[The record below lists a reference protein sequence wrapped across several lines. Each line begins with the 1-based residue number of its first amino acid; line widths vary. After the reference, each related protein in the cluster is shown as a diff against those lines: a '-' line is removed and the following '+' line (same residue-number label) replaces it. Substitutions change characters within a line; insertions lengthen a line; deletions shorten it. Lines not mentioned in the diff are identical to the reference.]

1 LSDGA
6 HSTGREAVPQPVPQP
21 VHQQVRVV
29 LPSPLR
35 ALSGA
40 PAEVTLEVSS
50 PATIAAILDVVES
63 RWPMLRGTIRD
74 HEGGARRAFVRFYA
88 NGADWSHHALD
99 TPLPEVVQRG
109 EVPLLIVGAMAGG

>member
-1 LSDGA
+1 MPD
-6 HSTGREAVPQPVPQP
+6 PVATSADVRPR
-21 VHQQVRVV
+21 QQVRVV

-40 PAEVTLEVSS
+40 AAEVTLDVPA
-50 PATIAAILDVVES
+50 PATIAAVLDVVEQ

-88 NGADWSHHALD
+88 NGADWSHHAMD
-99 TPLPEVVQRG
+99 TPLPDVVQRG
-109 EVPLLIVGAMAGG
+109 ELPLLVVGAMAGG